1 MRPAAGSPAPSTP
14 LGPAPVGGSTEVAG
28 PDPAAVAVSDPAA
41 VTAAAEGWAAQAG
54 SSSSSRLDASSV
66 DLGPARAVAA
76 RHVDSGLIPCA
87 SFGIVDAA
95 GRMSQGTVSGPRLA
109 IAEDSVFFLA
119 SVSKA
124 IVATTVMRYV
134 DEGRLEVHAPVAR
147 YLPEL
152 DGLASGG
159 VTGWHVLTHT
169 SGLPD
174 IPLERLR
181 TERPSYQRA
190 LELVAGSQPAWPP
203 GSRYE
208 YNSAAW
214 LLLSE
219 VLARLSG
226 MPFDEVLARRLTGP
240 LGMDTTGFDPRAWRA
255 RLVPVRGSRMDN
267 RLVQEML
274 LRFLARARMPG
285 GGLFGSLPDLL
296 RLGRALLPAD
306 ERVPGPRILR
316 QAAIDEMAR
325 QQAEGLSHTAQDG
338 QVHEIRQALGWR
350 KPQAEWPG
358 SARAFTHGGIA
369 GGRIWVDPEAGFA
382 FAFLTSVWQA
392 PLAPALEVLEA
403 IYAALG

>member
-1 MRPAAGSPAPSTP
+1 MR
-14 LGPAPVGGSTEVAG
+14 
-28 PDPAAVAVSDPAA
+28 
-41 VTAAAEGWAAQAG
+41 Q
-54 SSSSSRLDASSV
+54 
-66 DLGPARAVAA
+66 
-76 RHVDSGLIPCA
+76 HC
-87 SFGIVDAA
+87 
-95 GRMSQGTVSGPRLA
+95 VSGPRLA

-124 IVATTVMRYV
+124 IVATLVMRYI
-134 DEGRLEVHAPVAR
+134 DEGRLDVHAPVAR

-152 DGLASGG
+152 DGLASGRI
-159 VTGWHVLTHT
+159 TSWHVLTHT

-181 TERPSYQRA
+181 RERPGYQRA
-190 LELVAGSQPAWPP
+190 LELVAGSRPAWPP

-226 MPFDEVLARRLTGP
+226 MPFEEALSRRLTGP
-240 LGMDTTGFDPRAWRA
+240 LGMGTTGFDPRAWRA

-267 RLVQEML
+267 RLVQELL
-274 LRFLARARMPG
+274 LRFLVRSRMPG
-285 GGLFGSLPDLL
+285 GGLFGSLSDLL
-296 RLGRALLPAD
+296 RLGRALLPTD
-306 ERVPGPRILR
+306 ERSPGPSVLR
-316 QAAIDEMAR
+316 QAAIGEMAR
-325 QQAEGLSHTAQDG
+325 QQAEGLSHTAEDG

-350 KPQAEWPG
+350 KPQPEWPG

-382 FAFLTSVWQA
+382 FAFLTSVWLA
-392 PLAPALEVLEA
+392 PVAPALEVLEA
-403 IYAALG
+403 VYAGSG